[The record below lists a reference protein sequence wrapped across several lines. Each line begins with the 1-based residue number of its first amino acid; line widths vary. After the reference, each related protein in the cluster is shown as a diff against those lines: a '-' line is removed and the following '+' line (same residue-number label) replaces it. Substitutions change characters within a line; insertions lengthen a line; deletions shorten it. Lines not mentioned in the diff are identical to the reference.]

1 MKPKRLTAAQRR
13 LALAPPDFSM
23 HGVGLTPDQY
33 GGAVRYLFDRTV
45 PAARGQEWYWQLDE
59 PEFDATPLEW
69 TRIQTVLFANAAVD
83 LAPFSDDQVGMGLNY
98 LMDNGLSDV
107 PYAAVDASVPLDEA
121 MRMMQAMPSLW
132 RDGIGPRLAR
142 VHEPIGSAPSRLGFV
157 CHMWFDVWQTFW
169 RVRSEPRWQAAV
181 WQVLREMLCVPC
193 REVQAAALHG
203 IGHELSHLDRRDEIE
218 KTVAAFI
225 RSIDSGDPD
234 LKNYAEAARQGR
246 VL

>member
-1 MKPKRLTAAQRR
+1 MKPKRLTSAQRRR
-13 LALAPPDFSM
+13 LALAPADLSVQ
-23 HGVGLTPDQY
+23 GVGLALERY
-33 GGAVRYLFDRTV
+33 GDAVRYLFDRPV
-45 PAARGQEWYWQLDE
+45 PAARGREWYWELDE
-59 PEFDATPLEW
+59 PELDASPLQW

-121 MRMMQAMPSLW
+121 IPLAGLHRPAPRRGARPDRFGVQP
-132 RDGIGPRLAR
+132 PRLRLPHVVRCVADVLAR
-142 VHEPIGSAPSRLGFV
+142 ATATALANGRLAG
-157 CHMWFDVWQTFW
+157 
-169 RVRSEPRWQAAV
+169 AARK
-181 WQVLREMLCVPC
+181 LRVPC

-203 IGHELSHLDRRDEIE
+203 IGHELAHLDRRDEIE

-225 RSIDSGDPD
+225 RSIDSGDLE
-234 LKNYAEAARQGR
+234 LKNYADAAGQGR